1 MSTLSRLGT
10 ANAYDSSLRNISAR
24 QSALANLQNQLTSG
38 KRVASTSDDPTSAA
52 IAERS
57 LTRISRLAAD
67 QRALDAQSNAIT
79 LAESTLG
86 EITDNLQAFRE
97 LVVSAGN
104 GTQSA
109 AERQS
114 IAYQLSGLRD
124 QILASSNLKD
134 TNGLPLFGA
143 LGSTTTPFVGPQATA
158 PDYTFAGLPGQA
170 SSQSVTIP
178 SAMDG
183 DSAFMLHPARDQSFN
198 VTVATAGT
206 GSTLRTNAVSVTNT
220 SLVTTDSYQI
230 QITGLDTTT
239 SPGNTIVQYSVTD
252 TTLGTP
258 ATTYTAAPFTTG
270 QTANIAVSGMA
281 GLAMTLSGTP
291 VVGDKVNVNSNASI
305 FSVLD
310 NAIKDLTNAP
320 NSNAVGQTVSQALNN
335 IDIGMQRVSI
345 VRGQAGDLMG
355 RAERITANQEKRN
368 VQLVSDRSAAEDLD
382 MVKGI
387 SEFNN
392 LQTGYQ
398 AALQSY
404 AQVQKLSLFNYIG

>member
-114 IAYQLSGLRD
+114 IGYQLSGLRD

-143 LGSTTTPFVGPQATA
+143 LGSTSTPFVGPQATA

-170 SSQSVTIP
+170 SSQAVTIP

-198 VTVATAGT
+198 VTISTAVGA
-206 GSTLRTNAVSVTNT
+206 SNTLRSGSVTVSNA
-220 SLVTTDSYQI
+220 SQVTNHSYQV
-230 QITGLDTTT
+230 QIFGVST
-239 SPGNTIVQYSVTD
+239 SAGNTTFNYSVTD
-252 TTLGTP
+252 TTTTP
-258 ATTYTAAPFTTG
+258 STLLVPSSSVTYPTG
-270 QTANIAVSGMA
+270 QTASITLP
-281 GLAMTLSGTP
+281 GLTMTLTGSP
-291 VVGDKVNVNSNASI
+291 ADGDKVNVSPNASI

-310 NAIKDLTNAP
+310 NAINDLTSAT
-320 NSNAVGQTVSQALNN
+320 NSNGVGQAVSQALSN

-368 VQLVSDRSAAEDLD
+368 VQLTSDRSAAEDMD

>member
-114 IAYQLSGLRD
+114 ISYQLSGLRD
-124 QILASSNLKD
+124 QILASSNMKD

-143 LGSTTTPFVGPQATA
+143 LGSTTTPFNGPQATA

-170 SSQSVTIP
+170 SSQSVSIP

-198 VTVATAGT
+198 VTVNTT
-206 GSTLRTNAVSVTNT
+206 GASNTLRSNAVSVVDT

-230 QITGLDTTT
+230 QITALDTTT
-239 SPGNTIVQYSVTD
+239 LLGNTIVRYSVTN
-252 TTLGTP
+252 TTTSALVGNFSATP
-258 ATTYTAAPFTTG
+258 YATG
-270 QTANIAVSGMA
+270 QAANFTVSDMPGIAMNLNGSPA
-281 GLAMTLSGTP
+281 
-291 VVGDKVNVNSNASI
+291 VGDKVNVSPNASL

-310 NAIKDLTNAP
+310 NAIKDLTSAP

-404 AQVQKLSLFNYIG
+404 AQVQKLSLFNFIG